1 MVFHELILE
10 MSVFCKMITAFLD
23 CSNCRLKFKQA
34 LQGQMYSFEKMKNLF
49 ERAGAPYDP
58 THIGLTRAQLKAMFP
73 VVQLMR
79 FRYNVLD
86 LAKRG
91 GFYDNLVEPVFASG
105 GSLEI

>member
-1 MVFHELILE
+1 MQQLP
-10 MSVFCKMITAFLD
+10 
-23 CSNCRLKFKQA
+23 LKFKQA

-86 LAKRG
+86 LAKRA
-91 GFYDNLVEPVFASG
+91 GFCIRRILGDLIPIYKNIHKQRD
-105 GSLEI
+105 